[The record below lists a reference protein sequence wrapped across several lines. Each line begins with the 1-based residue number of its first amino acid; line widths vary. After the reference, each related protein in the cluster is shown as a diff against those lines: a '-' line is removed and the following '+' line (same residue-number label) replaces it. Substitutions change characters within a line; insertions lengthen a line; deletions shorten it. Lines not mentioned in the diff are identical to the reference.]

1 MFTNLPRIIVYEF
14 TNLRIYEFTEN
25 YCRRDL
31 CIQGDDDNLSL
42 DDTSKKLAWKQHYER
57 LLNIEFPWSHVD
69 PVVSPAQFI
78 TPKTLKEWESG
89 WTPGVVADM
98 LKVAPYIYCNII
110 ADLRNAIIL
119 EGKVPADWSDNII
132 VSLFRGKRDA
142 LNQNNYRGRK
152 LTDHVLKVSEGL
164 VENIIRETV
173 NIDKM

>member
-1 MFTNLPRIIVYEF
+1 MYEF

-78 TPKTLKEWESG
+78 TLKTLKEWESG
-89 WTPGVVADM
+89 WTPGVVAD
-98 LKVAPYIYCNII
+98 
-110 ADLRNAIIL
+110 LRNAIIL
-119 EGKVPADWSDNII
+119 EGKVQD
-132 VSLFRGKRDA
+132 SLDSLDSLDSFKRSIS
-142 LNQNNYRGRK
+142 QNTENY
-152 LTDHVLKVSEGL
+152 
-164 VENIIRETV
+164 I
-173 NIDKM
+173 